1 MGKAFAIFALVCLLL
16 GSVAS
21 VTRAGVAPG
30 TPIPNQAGASYSSIT
45 GSTTTS
51 VSNVVQV
58 ITTAG
63 STQASLTLTKT
74 VSAATANP
82 GSSLTYSLTAANMGT
97 GDASTVMVAIDGTNV
112 NKIVVRDVIPDNT
125 EFASFVAWGG
135 LTPLYHLFGTA
146 PSNYVSAAPSDL
158 TTVDAVAFAMDTLAA
173 GTTASFKFSVTLN
186 SNASGTI
193 SNTGVVYFNN
203 GNDTSTPS
211 NTVIVSANGPG
222 PGIGFFTNG
231 GFSKPAPVGT
241 AGQPLYIQANA
252 AACNANP
259 VAVDTVQIA
268 VSALLSGDVETFTAT
283 ETGPNTGIFQVTPP
297 PPTRDASSN
306 PVIPGNGIMEVLS
319 GDTVTAV
326 LKGCGASSVSAT
338 LSISP
343 SSVVFEGHS
352 NQLVANAK
360 VTLLDVTG
368 QGNGGNPGQPAVVF
382 MADGVTPAPSTVT
395 TASNGRF
402 QFLYVLPSTY
412 KFVVNS
418 PGFNYPSTVT
428 IGQLPAGHTVDS
440 NASYGKNFAIS
451 APGPVRFDQ
460 PMDLAT
466 TGLLLIEKLVAE
478 STAQIGDYLDYTIQV
493 KNTSVIA
500 LANVQVNDT
509 LPRGFAYQAG
519 TTRDNGAVAPDPS
532 GAKSPSLVFTIP
544 SIPAN
549 SEVDITYRVHVG
561 ATVVM
566 GANTNFATANA
577 GTTKS
582 NPTSATVQLLGGAF
596 SSEGYIVGKVFA
608 DCNGNGK
615 QDLDEPGI
623 PGVRVLLEDLTSAVT
638 DIKGK
643 YSLYGVSPLTHVVKI
658 DPLTLPAGYEG
669 EIMNHRN
676 AGDPNS
682 MFVDM
687 KNGQMFRADFATS
700 CSPKLASEIATRT
713 KKQGKG
719 FVEAEAGLNANFT
732 YDTIRRGEV
741 EAKAAPS
748 AGIIGHA
755 PVADQNSTGATPAGT
770 TASASSSPAGPA
782 LGPVA
787 APSVPANSQSTTS
800 LAQPE
805 KTQPE
810 NQPASTVTEIERQPS
825 EPSGTLLPGPVE
837 KTVDPALNSS
847 EACVSVPL
855 QTATLHNAGSADQ
868 ASVTPPFTF
877 ASVFFP
883 TGYPTPANA
892 KIGLLPSQQE
902 TLSEL
907 ADNIKS
913 YAQYDSTAKLIVVGH
928 ADSRGSQEYNLGL
941 SERRANLTRDV
952 FILLGNG
959 EKKIETRAESRT
971 KPLRGEEVANLLS
984 SSPDKAPDFMIR
996 QFAATTLAY
1005 NRRVDITLEP
1015 VGKQSDR
1022 TFHYST
1028 SDARLLWQM
1037 STPSAKAIIEAN
1049 SRFVSSTAGA
1059 MQSNTASAAS
1069 SVFGSAFSNVGF
1081 VFPKAFTDCDG
1092 NGKQSLDRPGIS
1104 GADMILED
1112 HTSAMV
1118 ERQAATS
1125 ARSIGY
1131 IPAVQLISARTFLT
1145 ETAGSSKRFAT
1156 SFNAMPSAPVDSESA
1171 KVPAVSEPTVAS
1183 ASPEPTKAPEVSE
1196 SAVAIASPEPAA
1208 APAQPEKP
1216 KSESQPAST
1225 PSTAGEQPAEPLETL
1240 LPQLDSTLG
1249 FINVTDNQVMPY
1261 TQTPVRVKGPSGTT
1275 FKLFVNDVEVSEKSV
1290 GKKVVDF
1297 QNQVEAWEFIG
1308 VELKPGHN
1316 ALRVAQFDP
1325 WGNQRGAA
1333 LITLIAPKP
1342 LRKIRI
1348 GVPKQAEADGKTPVR
1363 VAVHLFDADDIPV
1376 MVPTELTLET
1386 TDGEWKVEDIDA
1398 RQPGTQVYVQGGEAF
1413 LPLMPP
1419 SDAGTA
1425 KIRISS
1431 GSVQSEAQ
1439 LPFVPALRPMIAS
1452 GVVDEILSL
1461 HNFSGN
1467 SISPVQTNDGFEEEL
1482 RALSISNASGTTQL
1496 ESHVGLSLKGKVQGS
1511 YLLTLAYDS
1520 DKANERLFRDI
1531 QPDEFYPVY
1540 GDSSVRSY
1548 DAQSTSRAYLRVD
1561 HGQSYVL
1568 YGDFATTENDS
1579 THVLTVYNRSLTG
1592 VREHYQND
1600 RVNVTAFASHDTY
1613 AQHVQEI
1620 PANGTSGP
1628 YMLANATG
1636 VINGETIDI
1645 LVRDRNQ
1652 PAVIL
1657 KITPAT
1663 RFVDYEL
1670 EPYSGEILFTSPVPS
1685 LDQNLNPISIRV
1697 TYEMDQGGERFW
1709 VSGVDG
1715 TIKLENWIRMGGTFV
1730 ADLNPGDHFIMK
1742 GINTSIKLD
1751 PHTTLNAEFATTHQD
1766 TVGDGDGYHFEL
1778 VHDSENL
1785 KARAYFGR
1793 TTAEFDNINSLLNQG
1808 RGEGGLKLSW
1818 KFNSTTRLLA
1828 DVIRTEDTVAGGTQ
1842 EGGLVSVEH
1851 TLKNKM
1857 QLVFGVRHVDQGSLA
1872 ASPSTA
1878 GSTNTTTTSILTKL
1892 TVPIPHVQRL
1902 QAYGE
1907 YEQDV
1912 LQLDK
1917 KIAAVGANFQMFE
1930 RAKIYARRELISSLG
1945 NEFSLNNSQQQ
1956 QATVIGID
1964 SSSVKDTHIF
1974 SEYRDRDDFSGRE
1987 TEAAI
1992 GLRRT
1997 WAVMPGLKFNGGIES
2012 VKVLKGSNATN
2023 NLALTYGADFAP
2035 SNNLKGT
2042 SRFEW
2047 RTSANTRGYLSTF
2060 GAAYKISQNWTFLG
2074 RNVLSTENSTS
2085 GPQSDQTQERAQM
2098 GFAFRD
2104 SATSSWNWLGMTEFR
2119 SERNLN
2125 PTAPTAQQ
2133 FVVFSSNVNYE
2144 PTRKISLASRYAAK
2158 VTTDKSIGISNSS
2171 GDQLASLRLT
2181 YDLAKHWD
2189 LGFLT
2194 SIMFSNGFSSQ
2205 QYSAG
2210 PELGRML
2217 AKNLW
2222 GSVGYNVVGYVESDL
2237 SGENQMNR
2245 GPYLRLRF
2253 KFDEGLVEKI
2263 PGFKSE

>member
-1 MGKAFAIFALVCLLL
+1 MGKVFTIFALVCLLL
-16 GSVAS
+16 GSFAS
-21 VTRAGVAPG
+21 VTRAGVTPG
-30 TPIPNQAGASYSSIT
+30 TSIPNQAGASYSPAS
-45 GSTTTS
+45 GSPTTS

-58 ITTAG
+58 ITSAG
-63 STQASLTLTKT
+63 TTQASLTLSK
-74 VSAATANP
+74 SASSATANP
-82 GSSLTYSLTAANMGT
+82 GNPLTFSLTAANVGT
-97 GDASTVMVAIDGTNV
+97 GDAATVMVAIDGTNV

-125 EFASFVAWGG
+125 QFASFVAWGG
-135 LTPLYHLFGTA
+135 STPLYHLFGTA
-146 PSNYVSAAPSDL
+146 TSNYISAAPSDL
-158 TTVDAVAFAMDTLAA
+158 TTVDAVAFAMDTLPA
-173 GTTASFKFSVTLN
+173 GATASFKFSVTLN

-203 GNDTSTPS
+203 GSDTSAPS
-211 NTVIVSANGPG
+211 NTVVVNATGPG
-222 PGIGFFTNG
+222 PGIGFFTSG

-252 AACNANP
+252 AACNTNP
-259 VAVDTVQIA
+259 GTADTVRIA

-297 PPTRDASSN
+297 PPTRDASGN
-306 PVIPGNGIMEVLS
+306 PVIPGNGIMEVQS

-326 LKGCGASSVSAT
+326 LKGCGASSVSAA
-338 LSISP
+338 LVISP
-343 SSVVFEGHS
+343 NSVVFESHS

-395 TASNGRF
+395 TSTDGRF

-412 KFVVNS
+412 KFAVTS
-418 PGFNYPSTVT
+418 PGFGYPSTVT
-428 IGQLPAGHTVDS
+428 IGQLPAGHSVDS
-440 NASYGKNFAIS
+440 NASYGKNFVIS
-451 APGPVRFDQ
+451 AAGPVRFDQ
-460 PMDLAT
+460 PMDLAG
-466 TGLLLIEKLVAE
+466 TGLLLIEKSVAE

-493 KNTSVIA
+493 KNTSSIV
-500 LANVQVNDT
+500 LNGVKVNDT
-509 LPRGFAYQAG
+509 LPRGFAYQPG
-519 TTRDNGAVAPDPS
+519 STRDNGAVAPDPL
-532 GAKSPSLVFTIP
+532 GGKGPNLVFSVT
-544 SIPAN
+544 SVPAN

-566 GANTNFATANA
+566 GANPNFATASA

-582 NPTSATVQLLGGAF
+582 NPTSATVMLLGGAF
-596 SSEGYIVGKVFA
+596 SSEGYIVGKVYA

-623 PGVRVLLEDLTSAVT
+623 PGVRVLLEDLTSAIT
-638 DIKGK
+638 DINGK
-643 YSLYGVSPLTHVVKI
+643 YSLYGVSPLTHVLKI
-658 DPLTLPAGYEG
+658 DPLTLPAGYQG

-687 KNGQMFRADFATS
+687 KNGQMFRADFATA
-700 CSPKLASEIATRT
+700 CNPLVASEIATRT

-719 FVEAEAGLNANFT
+719 FVEAEAGLSANFT
-732 YDTIRRGEV
+732 YDTIHRGEV

-748 AGIIGHA
+748 AGIVGH
-755 PVADQNSTGATPAGT
+755 PSVAGANSTGATPAGT
-770 TASASSSPAGPA
+770 SASASSSPAGPA
-782 LGPVA
+782 LGPAA
-787 APSVPANSQSTTS
+787 APSVPANSQPTIS
-800 LAQPE
+800 LPKPE

-810 NQPASTVTEIERQPS
+810 NQSKNTVTEVERQPS
-825 EPSGTLLPGPVE
+825 ESSGTLLPGAVE
-837 KTVDPALNSS
+837 KAVDPALNSP
-847 EACVSVPL
+847 EACVSVAL
-855 QTATLHNAGSADQ
+855 QTATLRNAGSADQ
-868 ASVTPPFTF
+868 APMTQPFTF

-883 TGYPTPANA
+883 TGYPTPASP
-892 KIGLLPSQQE
+892 KIGLLPSQQA
-902 TLSEL
+902 TLSDL
-907 ADNIKS
+907 ADNFKN
-913 YAQYDSTAKLIVVGH
+913 YAQNDSTAKLIVVGH
-928 ADSRGSQEYNLGL
+928 ADSRGSEQYNLGL

-952 FILLGNG
+952 FILLGTV
-959 EKKIETRAESRT
+959 EKQIETRAESRT
-971 KPLRGEEVANLLS
+971 KPLGGEEVSNLLS
-984 SSPDKAPDFMIR
+984 RSPDKAPDYMIR
-996 QFAATTLAY
+996 QLAATTLAY

-1015 VGKQSDR
+1015 VGQQSDR

-1037 STPSAKAIIEAN
+1037 STPSAKAILGAN
-1049 SRFVSSTAGA
+1049 SRFAAGTARAGQSSTALATSPVPGGA
-1059 MQSNTASAAS
+1059 LGN
-1069 SVFGSAFSNVGF
+1069 GGF
-1081 VFPKAFTDCDG
+1081 VFPNAFSDCGG
-1092 NGKQSLDRPGIS
+1092 NGKQSLDQPGIS
-1104 GADMILED
+1104 GARLLSEN
-1112 HTSAMV
+1112 HTFAMM
-1118 ERQAATS
+1118 ERQS
-1125 ARSIGY
+1125 AISAGSSRY
-1131 IPAVQLISARTFLT
+1131 IPAAQMISARTFLT
-1145 ETAGSSKRFAT
+1145 DTPGPSNHFST
-1156 SFNAMPSAPVDSESA
+1156 NLDAMPSAPVDSESA

-1183 ASPEPTKAPEVSE
+1183 AGSESAKVPAVSE
-1196 SAVAIASPEPAA
+1196 SAPAIASPEAAA
-1208 APAQPEKP
+1208 APTQPEKI
-1216 KSESQPAST
+1216 KSESQPAN
-1225 PSTAGEQPAEPLETL
+1225 PAGAAGEQPAEPLETL

-1249 FINVTDNQVMPY
+1249 FINVTDKQVMPY

-1275 FKLFVNDVEVSEKSV
+1275 FKLFVNDVEIPEKSV

-1308 VELKPGHN
+1308 VELNPGHN
-1316 ALRVAQFDP
+1316 TLRLAQLDP

-1363 VAVHLFDADDIPV
+1363 VAVHLLDADDVPV
-1376 MVPTELTLET
+1376 MLRTELTLET
-1386 TDGEWKVEDIDA
+1386 TDGEWKVEDIDP
-1398 RQPGTQVYVQGGEAF
+1398 RQPGTQIYIQGGEAF
-1413 LPLMPP
+1413 LPLMSP

-1431 GSVQSEAQ
+1431 GTVQSEAQ

-1496 ESHVGLSLKGKVQGS
+1496 DSHVGLSLKGKVQGS

-1568 YGDFATTENDS
+1568 YGDFATTEDDT

-1592 VREHYQND
+1592 MREHYQND

-1636 VINGETIDI
+1636 VINGELIDI

-1715 TIKLENWIRMGGTFV
+1715 TIKLENWLHMGGTFV

-1751 PHTTLNAEFATTHQD
+1751 SHTTLNAEFANTHQD

-1778 VHDSENL
+1778 VHDGENL

-1793 TTAEFDNINSLLNQG
+1793 TTALFDNINSLLNQG

-1818 KFNSTTRLLA
+1818 KFNSSTRLLA

-1851 TLKNKM
+1851 TMKNKM
-1857 QLVFGVRHVDQGSLA
+1857 QLVFGVRHVEQGSLA
-1872 ASPSTA
+1872 ASPSTV
-1878 GSTNTTTTSILTKL
+1878 GSTNGTTTSILTKL

-1917 KIAAVGANFQMFE
+1917 KIAAIGANFQLFE
-1930 RAKIYARRELISSLG
+1930 NAKIYARRELISSLG

-1964 SSSVKDTHIF
+1964 TSSVKNTHIF

-1997 WAVMPGLKFNGGIES
+1997 WVVNSGLKLNGGIES

-2023 NLALTYGADFAP
+2023 NLALTYGADYAP
-2035 SNNLKGT
+2035 TNNLRGT

-2060 GAAYKISQNWTFLG
+2060 GGAYKISQNWTFLG

-2085 GPQSDQTQERAQM
+2085 GPQSDQMQERAQM

-2104 SATSSWNWLGMTEFR
+2104 SASSSWNWLGMTEFR
-2119 SERNLN
+2119 SERNIN

-2133 FVVFSSNVNYE
+2133 FLVFSSNVNYE
-2144 PTRKISLASRYAAK
+2144 PTRKISIAGRYASK
-2158 VTTDKSIGISNSS
+2158 LTTDKSIGLINSS
-2171 GDQLASLRLT
+2171 GDQLASVRLT
-2181 YDLAKHWD
+2181 YDLAQHWD
-2189 LGFLT
+2189 MGFLT

-2205 QYSAG
+2205 QYSVG

-2222 GSVGYNVVGYVESDL
+2222 GSVGYNMVGYVEADL
-2237 SGENQMNR
+2237 SGENQMRR

-2263 PGFKSE
+2263 PGVKSE